1 MKNFKRIA
9 ISLWIVI
16 LAAAPAFA
24 GQTAQGAGLFTW
36 LFIGFCGLIVICQVI
51 PAVIMGFGMIK
62 GAISHNHH
70 PHHH

>member
-24 GQTAQGAGLFTW
+24 GQTAQSAGLLTW
-36 LFIGFCGLIVICQVI
+36 LFIGFCGLVVICQII
-51 PAVIMGFGMIK
+51 PAIIMGFGMVK
-62 GAISHNHH
+62 GAWSHVEHH
-70 PHHH
+70 